1 MFRGF
6 SKVTLDAK
14 GRLAIPARHRERI
27 MSRSNGELVVTLNT
41 ADYLL
46 IYPFPDWEEI
56 ERKLTRLPSFNKE
69 AMRLR
74 GLMLAH
80 ATELK
85 LDGHG
90 RVLLPKELREYAGL
104 ERQAFLIGQGNTLQ
118 LWDEKRWDKQ
128 RADWLASDGG
138 DGTGLPEELR
148 SLSL

>member
-27 MSRSNGELVVTLNT
+27 VTRSEGQLVVTLNT
-41 ADYLL
+41 AHCLL
-46 IYPFPDWEEI
+46 IYTLPDWEEI
-56 ERKLTRLPSFNKE
+56 ERKLTRLPSFNKD
-69 AMRLR
+69 ATRLR

-80 ATELK
+80 ATDLQ

-90 RVLLPKELREYAGL
+90 RVLLPKELRAYAGL

-128 RADWLASDGG
+128 RAEWLADDGG
-138 DGTGLPEELR
+138 DGTDLPEELR